1 MTFRV
6 CILGVWQ
13 AAQEPTKGHKPGSN
27 VKARRYAYWSELCG
41 FARNLERIVK
51 FIRFD
56 TLVCDVLYRIW
67 GNLIKIWKPLSTEDL
82 LCLNSILALAV
93 ILRSRF
99 FVSYIK
105 LRKVAAR
112 YSGTQEQPGE
122 ARNIFH
128 AKSHLRNVFYI
139 QVCYD
144 LA

>member
-1 MTFRV
+1 MLIGLN
-6 CILGVWQ
+6 CADLPEISKGSLSSLGLI
-13 AAQEPTKGHKPGSN
+13 P
-27 VKARRYAYWSELCG
+27 L
-41 FARNLERIVK
+41 FAM
-51 FIRFD
+51 F
-56 TLVCDVLYRIW
+56 YRIW

-93 ILRSRF
+93 ILRIRF